1 MLLIAL
7 SNTKK
12 VRKEQERLLLWLSLQ
27 TDKQMINSFKTM
39 ILDDDFGIRK
49 LKLLKNAMTKELDI
63 PASIY
68 EALFHWILFSSHA
81 LITAQMYSSN
91 LRVSSFLDE

>member
-1 MLLIAL
+1 M
-7 SNTKK
+7 KK
-12 VRKEQERLLLWLSLQ
+12 ILYQYLGDHRNEF
-27 TDKQMINSFKTM
+27 SFF
-39 ILDDDFGIRK
+39 LDQDFGIRK

-81 LITAQMYSSN
+81 LITAQMYSSH
-91 LRVSSFLDE
+91 LRVSSFLNR